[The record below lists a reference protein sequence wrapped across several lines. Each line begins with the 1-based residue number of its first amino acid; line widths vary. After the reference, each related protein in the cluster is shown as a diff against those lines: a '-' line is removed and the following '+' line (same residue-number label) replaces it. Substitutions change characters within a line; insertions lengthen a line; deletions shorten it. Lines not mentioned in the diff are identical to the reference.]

1 MHIAVI
7 VPAFNVAPW
16 IGDALASVR
25 AQTHRDWS
33 LVLVDDGSVDATV
46 DAATG
51 FADPRIRLLRQVN
64 AGVAVARNRG
74 LTASASDAILFL
86 DADDWLAPEAL
97 ARLAGAL
104 GQAPTA
110 VAAAARFAFV
120 SEGAA
125 PDPGFQPGS
134 GSRWS
139 GLSGTR
145 APASGDI
152 LPRLLERNLF
162 ANGGHLLI
170 RRAALERAG
179 GFRPGLAYGEDWEL
193 WCRLALLGRFAAA
206 PGSTPALFVRQ
217 RAGGATLRMASV
229 ADSFRPCMDA
239 IFGNPDL
246 RARFGVKRLATLR
259 RRAEAE
265 NAWIIGRELVR
276 HGREPE
282 GRAWLLRSA
291 LAKPSLRRAGLL
303 AAAHGLAALP
313 PAARGPFRAYPAG

>member
-104 GQAPTA
+104 GQAPAA

-170 RRAALERAG
+170 RRAALERG
-179 GFRPGLAYGEDWEL
+179 GGSARPWPTAKIGNSGVASRCSG
-193 WCRLALLGRFAAA
+193 
-206 PGSTPALFVRQ
+206 GSPQRPVR
-217 RAGGATLRMASV
+217 R
-229 ADSFRPCMDA
+229 RPCLSA
-239 IFGNPDL
+239 SA
-246 RARFGVKRLATLR
+246 RAVPRFGWRVWPTHSAH
-259 RRAEAE
+259 
-265 NAWIIGRELVR
+265 AWT
-276 HGREPE
+276 PS
-282 GRAWLLRSA
+282 SA
-291 LAKPSLRRAGLL
+291 ILSCA
-303 AAAHGLAALP
+303 
-313 PAARGPFRAYPAG
+313 PASA

>member
-1 MHIAVI
+1 MGLTRPMHIAVI

-104 GQAPTA
+104 GQAPAA

-170 RRAALERAG
+170 RRAALERG
-179 GFRPGLAYGEDWEL
+179 GVPPGLG
-193 WCRLALLGRFAAA
+193 
-206 PGSTPALFVRQ
+206 
-217 RAGGATLRMASV
+217 
-229 ADSFRPCMDA
+229 
-239 IFGNPDL
+239 
-246 RARFGVKRLATLR
+246 LR
-259 RRAEAE
+259 RRLGTLVSPRAAR
-265 NAWIIGRELVR
+265 AVRRSARFDAGLVCPPARGRCHASDGACGRLIPPM
-276 HGREPE
+276 HGRH
-282 GRAWLLRSA
+282 LRQS
-291 LAKPSLRRAGLL
+291 
-303 AAAHGLAALP
+303 
-313 PAARGPFRAYPAG
+313 